1 MRKRTVLFVD
11 DDEKVLKS
19 IERSLIDET
28 YTTLFVTG
36 GKDALEII
44 KQQQV
49 HILVTDIHMPGMD
62 GLEFLKIVREKYP
75 DIVRIVLSGN
85 TRISALLDAVNDVD
99 VFKFLTKPC
108 KFEET
113 LKPAILEA
121 LDHYDFY
128 SKTDTP
134 VGKLQ

>member
-1 MRKRTVLFVD
+1 VD
-11 DDEKVLKS
+11 DNEKFLKS
-19 IERSLIDET
+19 IERSFIDET

-49 HILVTDIHMPGMD
+49 HVLVTDMRMPEMG
-62 GLEFLKIVREKYP
+62 GLELLKIVRKNYP
-75 DIVRIVLSGN
+75 DIVRIVLSGYTHITN
-85 TRISALLDAVNDVD
+85 LLEAVNDGD
-99 VFKFLTKPC
+99 VFKFFTKPC

-121 LDHYDFY
+121 LDYYNFY